1 MPSYEELDP
10 SANDKDIIANV
21 DPENPTVHY
30 STFYDSA
37 IQYELPAGVEA
48 YVADLSGSDLVLTK
62 IAGAGQ
68 VIPNDVAVILR
79 SSVDQFTLTAS
90 VAIPVSFTANN
101 DLKGVD
107 HQTSL
112 ESLNISAANCYV
124 LSGTQAYGVGFY
136 KINVDY
142 LKAHKAYVIYNGSQ
156 SNAPRRMRFVFEQEQ
171 VATGVEN
178 TNDQMRNCENAKI
191 IRNGQLIILRNGVEY
206 NVNGQI
212 VK

>member
-1 MPSYEELDP
+1 M
-10 SANDKDIIANV
+10 
-21 DPENPTVHY
+21 
-30 STFYDSA
+30 
-37 IQYELPAGVEA
+37 LPAGVEA
-48 YVADLSGSDLVLTK
+48 YVADLSGSDLILTK

-68 VIPNDVAVILR
+68 VIPANVAVILKANVQNF
-79 SSVDQFTLTAS
+79 SLIPSFDM
-90 VAIPVSFTANN
+90 PVSFSAHN
-101 DLKGVD
+101 DLDGVD

-156 SNAPRRMRFVFEQEQ
+156 SNAPRRMRFVFENEQ
-171 VATGVEN
+171 IATGVDN
-178 TNDQMRNCENAKI
+178 TEATVESQKI
-191 IRNGQLIILRNGVEY
+191 MENGVLYIIKNGVKY
-206 NVNGQI
+206 NVQGQI